1 MSPLPAPHLGAAR
14 PTALCPLSPDL
25 SKPQGHPEEWLFM
38 GWFRPTWASCG
49 TADWSQLL
57 ASRTPPA
64 APGKLSAVSRARC
77 SGLVPLLCPSHPRQD
92 APDPHVLVPLIPTRN
107 VRGDPAQSGGES
119 ALRPT
124 ESSPTSWGHLG
135 QPWPRSL
142 LPAAPWTPMSLHTQP
157 RPRGTHPQLRAACS
171 LPHISPIPVCEAHS
185 CVLVSLQLHSPPCP
199 PVQSSQAAVPLSLSP
214 CPHPHA
220 VSLFPALH
228 AVPSLGCLAPRRH
241 SRARLSTA
249 QHGTAQ
255 LGLAERTAA
264 RYGSAQRRTAWFGTA
279 GHGMG
284 QHSLAWHGD
293 STARLGGAEHGMAQ
307 GSSAQFGT
315 TWHGTAWL
323 GTARHGSAQYS
334 TAWQGSAQHSTARL
348 STA

>member
-1 MSPLPAPHLGAAR
+1 
-14 PTALCPLSPDL
+14 
-25 SKPQGHPEEWLFM
+25 M

-124 ESSPTSWGHLG
+124 ESSPTTWGHLG

-157 RPRGTHPQLRAACS
+157 RPRGTHPQLRAAYS

-185 CVLVSLQLHSPPCP
+185 CVLMSLQLHSPPCP
-199 PVQSSQAAVPLSLSP
+199 SVQSSQAAVPSSLSP

-255 LGLAERTAA
+255 LGRTH
-264 RYGSAQRRTAWFGTA
+264 GSSVRLGTA
-279 GHGMG
+279 QDGLVRHGW
-284 QHSLAWHGD
+284 AWHG
-293 STARLGGAEHGMAQ
+293 AAQPGMAR
-307 GSSAQFGT
+307 G
-315 TWHGTAWL
+315 
-323 GTARHGSAQYS
+323 
-334 TAWQGSAQHSTARL
+334 
-348 STA
+348 